1 MRWPNRQSEQGKGT
15 APCHAS
21 HQNWTS
27 LDQTTACSA
36 ALGWKT
42 REQALIDRAKRSQR
56 LHQWESTHLERAP
69 QTNNP
74 HPQQRR
80 DPVRRTFSPA
90 PFHLPLER
98 PEPPEAPEKGALP
111 LRPLFFRP
119 G

>member
-1 MRWPNRQSEQGKGT
+1 MRWPNRQREQGKGT

-69 QTNNP
+69 QTSKQQGLQMSPGQREQAHPLHRRHQQPTKGTPKP
-74 HPQQRR
+74 HPN
-80 DPVRRTFSPA
+80 DPRTQTGQGTA
-90 PFHLPLER
+90 
-98 PEPPEAPEKGALP
+98 
-111 LRPLFFRP
+111 
-119 G
+119 